1 MINYCRGKVL
11 VNDLRTVME
20 VSEKN
25 GKVTKSGN
33 KVKSQQNS
41 LGNMTDEMV
50 GTTCI
55 NLASN

>member
-55 NLASN
+55 NLA